1 MDMNNWLP
9 MALVVGG
16 YLLGSIPFGVV
27 VSRSLGT
34 VDPRTAGSRN
44 IGFTNVLRVSGKKA
58 GVLTLG
64 GDVCKGWVV
73 AWAASHMID
82 REAWV
87 LTIAASPIIG
97 HLYPIFLNFRGG
109 KGVATALGAVT
120 GVAPLIGVAI
130 SIVWIVT
137 AAIWRYSSGAAVA
150 AFVAFPVIAAGLG
163 LGWAFQIFSLAVAAM
178 ILYRHKDNAV
188 RLWNGTE
195 PKIGQ
200 RPLAT

>member
-1 MDMNNWLP
+1 MDMNDWLP

-16 YLLGSIPFGVV
+16 YLVGSIPFGVV
-27 VSRSLGT
+27 VARSLGT
-34 VDPRTAGSRN
+34 ADPRTAGSRN

-58 GVLTLG
+58 GLLTLA
-64 GDVCKGWVV
+64 GDVSKGWFI

-120 GVAPLIGVAI
+120 GVAPVVGGTMSV
-130 SIVWIVT
+130 VWLVT

-150 AFVAFPVIAAGLG
+150 AFLVFPVIAAGLG
-163 LGWAFQIFSLAVAAM
+163 LGWAFQVFSLAVAGV